1 MGGKL
6 LPRVSLDI
14 FDPARDRENALRDQ
28 VSRGIKAAAPNASIQ
43 NAPPPTPFRPEPLG
57 RIGPLS
63 GPIEPRIV
71 SQIRGS
77 DDPRAD

>member
-28 VSRGIKAAAPNASIQ
+28 VSRGIKAAAPNASV
-43 NAPPPTPFRPEPLG
+43 PPPPRSAPNPWGE
-57 RIGPLS
+57 S
-63 GPIEPRIV
+63 GPFLGLLSHVLFRK
-71 SQIRGS
+71 
-77 DDPRAD
+77 

>member
-28 VSRGIKAAAPNASIQ
+28 VSRGIKAAAPNASVPKRSPHPVPPRTPGA
-43 NAPPPTPFRPEPLG
+43 NRAPFW
-57 RIGPLS
+57 
-63 GPIEPRIV
+63 
-71 SQIRGS
+71 
-77 DDPRAD
+77 AY

>member
-28 VSRGIKAAAPNASIQ
+28 VSRGIKAAAPNASVPKRPSPHPVPPRTPGA
-43 NAPPPTPFRPEPLG
+43 NRAPFW
-57 RIGPLS
+57 
-63 GPIEPRIV
+63 
-71 SQIRGS
+71 
-77 DDPRAD
+77 AY